1 MKKAT
6 LLFPREFPYNEC
18 PHCGAQFV
26 VIYFF
31 DADEGDRWMS
41 QDATYCYQCGRPIK
55 EKVCPTCEE
64 NKMSIFWFNRGLDD
78 AVEGVPYN
86 GEIAKYHPGYHE
98 DCQGTGK
105 EIPDGT
111 V

>member
-55 EKVCPTCEE
+55 EKVCPICKGE
-64 NKMSIFWFNRGLDD
+64 KCVYRGL
-78 AVEGVPYN
+78 
-86 GEIAKYHPGYHE
+86 HE
-98 DCQGTGK
+98 YTAPELIEKAPCPNCQGTGK

-111 V
+111 D